1 MRLLVSQQVCNW
13 TFLAVGQGFAERT
26 VMVDSD
32 QCQGIPAF
40 NLLENI
46 LWSSMRVYDSWVE
59 QLGVVNYKC
68 AEVSLNWFI
77 HLIFL
82 SPSFCWFLLQT
93 PIFPAGLVWCKILKC
108 WSRCWKQHPTVGIPQ
123 ITTSRHLVI
132 YEAHFCGKTL
142 FHFFSIGQVGSKKE
156 DPKLVMFV

>member
-1 MRLLVSQQVCNW
+1 M
-13 TFLAVGQGFAERT
+13 F
-26 VMVDSD
+26 DSD

-59 QLGVVNYKC
+59 QLGVVNYKY
-68 AEVSLNWFI
+68 AEVSLNRFI
-77 HLIFL
+77 HLIFP

-123 ITTSRHLVI
+123 ITTSCHLVV

-142 FHFFSIGQVGSKKE
+142 LHFFYWPSGLKKGGSKIGDVCWVFQLIHRFKDLTNGVE
-156 DPKLVMFV
+156 PDWMWFEET

>member
-40 NLLENI
+40 NLLEHI

-68 AEVSLNWFI
+68 AEVSLNRFI

-82 SPSFCWFLLQT
+82 SPFFCWFLLQT
-93 PIFPAGLVWCKILKC
+93 RRFGVMQNLQVLIEMLKAKPYSRDPTDNNIASFSYIYIYMKHIFVE
-108 WSRCWKQHPTVGIPQ
+108 R
-123 ITTSRHLVI
+123 
-132 YEAHFCGKTL
+132 L
-142 FHFFSIGQVGSKKE
+142 FFIFFYCSKKE